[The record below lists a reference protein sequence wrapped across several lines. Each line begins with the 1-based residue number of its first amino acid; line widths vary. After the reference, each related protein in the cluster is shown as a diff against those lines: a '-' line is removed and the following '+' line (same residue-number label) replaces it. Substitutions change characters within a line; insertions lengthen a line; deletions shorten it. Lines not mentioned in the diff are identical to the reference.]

1 MNRQA
6 YVSFEQVLTDMWA
19 PCHMNTIFF
28 EQMLIHQFKL
38 FQALV
43 SSTTCDPSPG
53 PMEVMSGDLILGGVT
68 LEESEAITQDVAIL
82 HDNIG
87 DTRLRLRFVRR
98 LGLKVPCG
106 NLVAF

>member
-43 SSTTCDPSPG
+43 SSTT
-53 PMEVMSGDLILGGVT
+53 
-68 LEESEAITQDVAIL
+68 
-82 HDNIG
+82 
-87 DTRLRLRFVRR
+87 
-98 LGLKVPCG
+98 
-106 NLVAF
+106 

>member
-43 SSTTCDPSPG
+43 
-53 PMEVMSGDLILGGVT
+53 VINRR
-68 LEESEAITQDVAIL
+68 AIKSWPA
-82 HDNIG
+82 G
-87 DTRLRLRFVRR
+87 
-98 LGLKVPCG
+98 K
-106 NLVAF
+106 

>member
-38 FQALV
+38 W
-43 SSTTCDPSPG
+43 SSSIDVRSSPG
-53 PMEVMSGDLILGGVT
+53 
-68 LEESEAITQDVAIL
+68 
-82 HDNIG
+82 
-87 DTRLRLRFVRR
+87 R
-98 LGLKVPCG
+98 LGSEGLMI
-106 NLVAF
+106 

>member
-43 SSTTCDPSPG
+43 
-53 PMEVMSGDLILGGVT
+53 
-68 LEESEAITQDVAIL
+68 AINRRAIKSWPA
-82 HDNIG
+82 G
-87 DTRLRLRFVRR
+87 
-98 LGLKVPCG
+98 K
-106 NLVAF
+106 